1 MSRPRRVMVVFVV
14 ALAAAGVAPVAAHAR
29 PLDACGRCA
38 SKVFVRYLPWKAFDA
53 RGARWNPIAAPAIKA
68 RLKAYARG
76 KSDPFK
82 RECGRDEFTKR
93 VCRAAA
99 KCAIAGGAALW
110 AGVQTGQPAW
120 QAEIAGFNACWAA
133 ILTEFVP

>member
-1 MSRPRRVMVVFVV
+1 MSIVRGALVVCVVM
-14 ALAAAGVAPVAAHAR
+14 LGLGLPVAAHAR
-29 PLDACGRCA
+29 PTVACQCA
-38 SKVFVRYLPWKAFDA
+38 SKVFVKYLPWKAFDA
-53 RGARWNPIAAPAIKA
+53 RGARWNPIAAPAIKT
-68 RLKAYARG
+68 RLRAYARG
-76 KSDPFK
+76 KLDAFRS
-82 RECGRDEFTKR
+82 ECGRDEFTRR

>member
-1 MSRPRRVMVVFVV
+1 MPIVRRALVVGVVMFGLGLPVAAQARPTVACQCASVVFV
-14 ALAAAGVAPVAAHAR
+14 
-29 PLDACGRCA
+29 
-38 SKVFVRYLPWKAFDA
+38 KYLPWRAFDA

-76 KSDPFK
+76 KADAFRS
-82 RECGRDEFTKR
+82 ECGRDEFTKK

-99 KCAIAGGAALW
+99 KCAIAGGATLW

-120 QAEIAGFNACWAA
+120 QAEIAAFNACWAA
-133 ILTEFVP
+133 IVTEFVP